1 MKSMTGANAY
11 ATISVESAVL
21 SASQSQLTTLLF
33 EGALNALAQA
43 RLYIDDGNIK
53 GKGPALSRAMNII
66 ENGLKG
72 PLLEWRED
80 PLAAQLISLYDYMV
94 FRLLQASLH
103 NDAAAVSEAE
113 RLLKDITSGWKQ
125 SLQLPSG
132 QEGSL

>member
-1 MKSMTGANAY
+1 MNSMTGANAY
-11 ATISVESAVL
+11 AKISVESAVL

-33 EGALNALAQA
+33 EGARNALAQA
-43 RLYIDDGNIK
+43 RLYINDGNIR

-72 PLLEWRED
+72 PLLEWQDD

-103 NDAAAVSEAE
+103 NDAEAVSEAE
-113 RLLKDITSGWKQ
+113 RLLNDIAGAWQQ
-125 SLQLPSG
+125 SLQRHSG
-132 QEGSL
+132 QEDSL